1 MKWRTWTTS
10 RFCGELR
17 KAVPDAAVARPNSA
31 SSFNELINFN
41 LEDPAFELA
50 LDEQL
55 RAICAAFPDKTKEM
69 ELVATKL
76 LISRLPD

>member
-1 MKWRTWTTS
+1 M
-10 RFCGELR
+10 
-17 KAVPDAAVARPNSA
+17 PDTAVARPNSA
-31 SSFNELINFN
+31 SSFNEVIAKLPVNFD

-50 LDEQL
+50 LDKQL

-76 LISRLPD
+76 LISRLTDQPIN